1 MMLKKMYQKPIGAC
15 VWRVQ
20 MCSQEF
26 CSLSSWLRSVTDRKA
41 WTQLTWKQFWGEKTP
56 LLTFSPCK
64 PGDQDIRCSE
74 IVWHCNCLLKTI
86 YEVLAIRMR
95 LSSTLVQEINI
106 DPCISGSARWSAT
119 GFRKKNVVVF
129 ICGIISQR
137 SALQQISLENSAVLS
152 GVILFSEV
160 QLWKWGVSG
169 NWLASPCFRYVA
181 YWREMWCICSL
192 NIVQAMCPQ

>member
-1 MMLKKMYQKPIGAC
+1 
-15 VWRVQ
+15 

-41 WTQLTWKQFWGEKTP
+41 WTQLTWKQFWEKKSRFS
-56 LLTFSPCK
+56 LSPCI
-64 PGDQDIRCSE
+64 PGDLDIRCSK
-74 IVWHCNCLLKTI
+74 IVSHCNCLLKTI

-169 NWLASPCFRYVA
+169 NWL
-181 YWREMWCICSL
+181 
-192 NIVQAMCPQ
+192 Q